1 MLFSLRNSDWPKK
14 SGHFPK
20 MGVKTSCHQLC
31 WPSYLRVLFTNSTP
45 FPLNTPGGHR
55 SISYIINIEYEN
67 NSFDKITTS
76 KINFNWTEIFDGS
89 IPFKSVITRAEII
102 MSIWGI
108 SYRQAGPNHLWID
121 KHVVFGRPIL
131 IYDSLE
137 KYLWN
142 RPRTFLYALAKHLTK
157 KMEGGDISALWRRIS
172 HNAKMT
178 RW

>member
-1 MLFSLRNSDWPKK
+1 MTSSNSIKTNRLTEVDRLKK
-14 SGHFPK
+14 SFRWWTE
-20 MGVKTSCHQLC
+20 TSE
-31 WPSYLRVLFTNSTP
+31 PYVVNF
-45 FPLNTPGGHR
+45 
-55 SISYIINIEYEN
+55 INIKDEN
-67 NSFDKITTS
+67 ISFDKITTS

-102 MSIWGI
+102 MSIWAI

-157 KMEGGDISALWRRIS
+157 IMEGGDISALWRQVS